1 MNRMTER
8 ARTRTAGL
16 SKSRTGALALAAAVA
31 ALALSACSA
40 GSGGSGGS
48 SSSTTPNGSASSPA
62 SSTAGSGTGSGSGTG
77 GGSGSGA
84 TGGGT
89 SGTGTSGTGTSGTG
103 GSGTG
108 TSGTGTSA
116 AGSSECATSQL
127 SVAQVNPSV
136 GAGQYYST
144 LVFTNTSSS
153 SCTMTGYPG
162 VSYVVANGVQSGNPA
177 VRAGGAGSTVTL
189 APGGKADSVL
199 HDSNGISGYSPQQCQ
214 LTPAQGLRIYP
225 PNNKAALF
233 LPWNTS
239 HCAGLSIHPL
249 SIGPVTQ
256 P

>member
-1 MNRMTER
+1 MPDPKRFQEISMNSSTKN
-8 ARTRTAGL
+8 AHLTRTAV
-16 SKSRTGALALAAAVA
+16 LAVGAAAA

-40 GSGGSGGS
+40 SAGGSGGTGTSATPGSSSSSASGGSGGSGGS
-48 SSSTTPNGSASSPA
+48 S
-62 SSTAGSGTGSGSGTG
+62 GSGGGTSATGTSATGTSATGTSATGSGSN
-77 GGSGSGA
+77 GSA
-84 TGGGT
+84 
-89 SGTGTSGTGTSGTG
+89 G

-108 TSGTGTSA
+108 NGSA
-116 AGSSECATSQL
+116 CATSQL

-144 LVFTNTSSS
+144 LVFTNKSSTA
-153 SCTMTGYPG
+153 CTLSGYPG

-177 VRAGGAGSTVTL
+177 VRNGGTVATVTL

-214 LTPAQGLRIYP
+214 LTAAQGLRIYP

-233 LPWNTS
+233 LPWKTS

-249 SIGPVTQ
+249 SIGPVTTPQ
-256 P
+256 

>member
-84 TGGGT
+84 TGG
-89 SGTGTSGTGTSGTG
+89 GTSGTGTSGTG